1 MHKPNP
7 NDGKNGLTW
16 VFEIYLWNP
25 NIKKFKIFEAFC
37 CGFGYYHIQNNDFD
51 FKVLRF
57 GRSVRQ
63 NPSLLGDYKGLD
75 FQVYTLRTNS

>member
-1 MHKPNP
+1 MMERRSHLGFRNIS
-7 NDGKNGLTW
+7 
-16 VFEIYLWNP
+16 VNP
-25 NIKKFKIFEAFC
+25 NIRKFKIFEAFG

-63 NPSLLGDYKGLD
+63 NPSLPGGL
-75 FQVYTLRTNS
+75 